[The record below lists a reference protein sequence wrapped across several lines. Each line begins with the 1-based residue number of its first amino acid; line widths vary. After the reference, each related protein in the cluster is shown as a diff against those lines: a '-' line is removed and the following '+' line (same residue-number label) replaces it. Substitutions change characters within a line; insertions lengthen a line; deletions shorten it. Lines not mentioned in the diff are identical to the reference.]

1 MYLDNFIP
9 FSMNKPL
16 LLRGM
21 VAAKSGSREMT
32 IEETDATK
40 FTKEQHLME
49 KTTMSIQ
56 ELSAQ
61 MGISLPKAYELVKTP
76 GFSIIRIGARI
87 LIPIE
92 VYKEWLV
99 RTSINH

>member
-1 MYLDNFIP
+1 
-9 FSMNKPL
+9 MNKPL
-16 LLRGM
+16 LLRGL
-21 VAAKSGSREMT
+21 VAAMSGSRETT

-40 FTKEQHLME
+40 STKGATSSG
-49 KTTMSIQ
+49 KTTMSVQ

-76 GFSIIRIGARI
+76 GLPTIRIGARI

-92 VYKEWLV
+92 AYKEWLV